1 MTSQP
6 KRKQQ
11 QKLRKV
17 NTSSRVQWKKIL
29 KDIEKTNI
37 PVELLESINV
47 NLIDGSMV
55 SIDIKELLDAG
66 NDPEV
71 LEKLLEVKLQALD
84 NVIVNVDFFVSIND
98 VVKTVQ
104 PITNEILRK
113 L

>member
-1 MTSQP
+1 MTPQP

>member
-1 MTSQP
+1 
-6 KRKQQ
+6 
-11 QKLRKV
+11 
-17 NTSSRVQWKKIL
+17 VQWKKIL